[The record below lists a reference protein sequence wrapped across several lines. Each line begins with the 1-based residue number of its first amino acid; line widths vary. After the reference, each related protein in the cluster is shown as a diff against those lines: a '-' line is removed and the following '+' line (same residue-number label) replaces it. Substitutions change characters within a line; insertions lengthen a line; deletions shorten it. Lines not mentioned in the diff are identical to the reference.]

1 MIKFTWRLL
10 RRFHHLEN
18 FLKFLK
24 NVSILNWFEFDFFY
38 CWFDVRKIVS
48 VLNVNFVIFM
58 IFAIFRIFKNPKRKI
73 FIRHQNPKPSGL
85 CQIIHWM
92 VDSLSMTGRMEKFFI
107 MLWPISYGTRSENF
121 AFELV
126 STTVVIPYKLYA
138 IWFVFVTLSG
148 KPQNIFNFIQFIS

>member
-1 MIKFTWRLL
+1 MGKKLNSRDHLRMIKFTWWLL

-58 IFAIFRIFKNPKRKI
+58 IFAIFRIFKNPNENFYSPPKSKTKWI
-73 FIRHQNPKPSGL
+73 MPDYPLIGWFIVHDRPDGEILHYVMAHKL
-85 CQIIHWM
+85 W
-92 VDSLSMTGRMEKFFI
+92 DSIRKFFI
-107 MLWPISYGTRSENF
+107 RTHINYSGY
-121 AFELV
+121 
-126 STTVVIPYKLYA
+126 TV
-138 IWFVFVTLSG
+138 
-148 KPQNIFNFIQFIS
+148 